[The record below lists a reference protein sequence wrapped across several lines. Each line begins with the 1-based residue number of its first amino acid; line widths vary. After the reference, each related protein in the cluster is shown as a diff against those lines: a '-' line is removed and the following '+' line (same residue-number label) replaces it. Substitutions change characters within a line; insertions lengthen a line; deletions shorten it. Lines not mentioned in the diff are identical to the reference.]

1 MLSGNWKDLHDLFHF
16 VPNTGNRL
24 LPEFVFT
31 WCVIREK
38 SFSIGYFDSGAMF
51 PRVNKGSSS
60 FLR

>member
-38 SFSIGYFDSGAMF
+38 KFFD
-51 PRVNKGSSS
+51 RL
-60 FLR
+60 LRLWSHVSASK